1 MNKKIK
7 IPILFLLL
15 LLISKEIF
23 SYDSEKVVIFC
34 ILFFIIVTYFNF
46 KEMLYITFLNKSLK
60 LKEEFLLL
68 ITSKENL
75 ELELKKF
82 WSNFIL
88 LESQLLKLTKWIRS
102 NISVIVKKINKNR
115 NYIGFHLVKDHL
127 NLLIKDQLKINQN
140 LLNFLVQNAI
150 LNLKALFHYKL
161 NSKLISTNNLNYYFN
176 KLTNITTNSNIIYLI
191 LNKLQNNKEFCVNNK
206 NWINLNSFLYFKY
219 STQNIKL

>member
-1 MNKKIK
+1 MNKNIK
-7 IPILFLLL
+7 IPVLFLLL

-46 KEMLYITFLNKSLK
+46 REMLYITFLNKSLK

-68 ITSKENL
+68 IISKENL

-82 WSNFIL
+82 WSDFIL
-88 LESQLLKLTKWIRS
+88 LEFQLTKLTKWIKS
-102 NISVIVKKINKNR
+102 NTSVIAKKINKNR
-115 NYIGFHLVKDHL
+115 NYIGFNLIKDHI
-127 NLLIKDQLKINQN
+127 NLLIKDQFKINQN

-161 NSKLISTNNLNYYFN
+161 SSKLISTNTLNYYFN
-176 KLTNITTNSNIIYLI
+176 KLSNITKTSNIIFLI
-191 LNKLQNNKEFCVNNK
+191 LNKLQNNTEFCLNNK
-206 NWINLNSFLYFKY
+206 NWIDFNVFLYFKY
-219 STQNIKL
+219 NTQNIKI